1 MSEALRGLAEDARV
15 WVRRGGEP
23 AKGGRCVV
31 YWMERAQRGVDNHA
45 LDLAVRVG
53 NTLGLPVVVL
63 FAARADSAGASARHG
78 AFLARGLRDVEE
90 ALGERGVGFV
100 VRGGGPVE
108 AVERFVAEA
117 RAAMVVGDENPLR
130 AWEGWRRELARRVAI
145 PFWTVD
151 ADVVVPSRLMER
163 AQYAART
170 IRPRLYRV
178 LPEFLVGFENPR
190 AEREWKRP
198 RGMRVERLEAMRLDR
213 VGVDCGAGPVEAWVG
228 GTGAGMKRLKLFTS
242 RLLKNYERDRNRP
255 EVDGTSA
262 LSPYL
267 RFGHVGPVTIALAV
281 EAAVRRDAS
290 LKPARDAYF
299 NELIVW
305 RELAVNFVRY
315 DARYDSTACAE
326 AWAKKT
332 IGEHAR
338 DERERLYSLG
348 ELERGETHDDL
359 WNAAQRQMVRH
370 GWMHNVMR
378 MYWAKK
384 ILEWTPSV
392 RVAMK
397 RAIYLNDRYELDGR
411 DPNGYAGIAWS
422 MVGKFDRAWGER
434 AVFG

>member
-1 MSEALRGLAEDARV
+1 MR
-15 WVRRGGEP
+15 WTW
-23 AKGGRCVV
+23 RCV
-31 YWMERAQRGVDNHA
+31 WAIRWGCRWWCFCGACEIRR
-45 LDLAVRVG
+45 VRV
-53 NTLGLPVVVL
+53 L
-63 FAARADSAGASARHG
+63 RHG
-78 AFLARGLRDVEE
+78 AFLERGLRDVEE

-130 AWEGWRRELARRVAI
+130 AREGWRRELARRIAI

-198 RGMRVERLEAMRLDR
+198 RGMRAERLEAMTAGSCGSWIAARGRWRLGLEER
-213 VGVDCGAGPVEAWVG
+213 
-228 GTGAGMKRLKLFTS
+228 GAGMKRLKLFTS
-242 RLLKNYERDRNRP
+242 KLLKNYERDRNRP

-315 DARYDSTACAE
+315 DARSTTRPRARRR
-326 AWAKKT
+326 
-332 IGEHAR
+332 GRRRRSREHAR
-338 DERERLYSLG
+338 DERERLYSL
-348 ELERGETHDDL
+348 
-359 WNAAQRQMVRH
+359 A
-370 GWMHNVMR
+370 
-378 MYWAKK
+378 
-384 ILEWTPSV
+384 
-392 RVAMK
+392 
-397 RAIYLNDRYELDGR
+397 RAGARR
-411 DPNGYAGIAWS
+411 DA
-422 MVGKFDRAWGER
+422 
-434 AVFG
+434 